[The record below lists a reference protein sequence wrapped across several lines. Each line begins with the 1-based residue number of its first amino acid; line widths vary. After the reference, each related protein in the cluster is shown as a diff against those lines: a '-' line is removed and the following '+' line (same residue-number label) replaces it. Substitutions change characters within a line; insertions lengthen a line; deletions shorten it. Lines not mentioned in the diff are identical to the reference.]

1 MSHSIAKN
9 TAFMTGASIAQ
20 KVISFIY
27 FTLIARSIGVEGTGK
42 YFLAMSFTTIFVVF
56 VDLGLSNVLVRE
68 AAKMRENIQKYLS
81 TILSVKLIF
90 GVFSYITVVVLAYFL
105 YPADAELRSMIYLSG
120 VTMLF
125 DSFNLTVYS
134 VLRAIGDLRFES
146 ISITLSQFL
155 SLIFGGVFLW
165 LHLPL
170 VFLILAFTIPSAINA
185 CYAAVVLYKR
195 YHVLPSPHFE
205 KKTFLF
211 LWKITIPFALAAIFA
226 RVYGYIDSILLK
238 QMLGTEAVGWYSTP
252 YKITYAFQFVPLALT
267 AAIYPR
273 MSEYFVTQ
281 KEKLSVILH
290 DSIKYLLVVSM
301 PIAIGICVLA
311 KPIIL
316 MLYGDAFLPSVLPLQ
331 ILILSLVFSFVGFP
345 IGACLN
351 ACNRQVT
358 QTSIVAVVMVLNIIL
373 NVLLIPKI
381 GVAGAAL
388 AALFGNTLLTFAGY
402 CFLPQITAISHGQ
415 YASTFF
421 RVLFCAI
428 VMGLAVYF
436 VNTLSNVF
444 VAIIAGAIV
453 YASMIF
459 VTRVLT
465 FAEVVEAR
473 RMLRK

>member
-1 MSHSIAKN
+1 MTHSIAKN
-9 TAFMTGASIAQ
+9 TAFMTLASIAQ

-68 AAKMRENIQKYLS
+68 AAKMRANIQKYLS
-81 TILSVKLIF
+81 TILSVKLLF
-90 GVFSYITVVVLAYFL
+90 GVLAYVTVVVLAYFL
-105 YPADAELRSMIYLSG
+105 YPGDAELRRMIYLSG
-120 VTMLF
+120 LTMLF

-146 ISITLSQFL
+146 VSITVSQFL

-165 LHLPL
+165 LQLPL
-170 VFLILAFTIPSAINA
+170 IFLILAFTIPSAINA
-185 CYAAVVLYKR
+185 CYAAFVLYKR
-195 YHVLPSPHFE
+195 YQVVPRPQFE
-205 KKTFLF
+205 KNTFLL

-238 QMLGTEAVGWYSTP
+238 QMLGTEAVGFYSTP

-267 AAIYPR
+267 AALYPR

-290 DSIKYLLVVSM
+290 DSIKYLFVVSM
-301 PIAIGICVLA
+301 PIAIGICILA
-311 KPIIL
+311 KPIIV
-316 MLYGDAFLPSVLPLQ
+316 MLYGNAFLPSVLPLQ
-331 ILILSLVFSFVGFP
+331 ILIVSLVFSFIGFP

-358 QTSIVAVVMVLNIIL
+358 QTSIVAAVMVLNIIL
-373 NVLLIPKI
+373 NLLLIPKI

-388 AALFGNTLLTFAGY
+388 AALLGNTLLTFAGY
-402 CFLPQITAISHGQ
+402 CILPQITAISQRQ

-421 RVLFCAI
+421 RVLLCGI

-436 VNTLSNVF
+436 VNILSNIF
-444 VAIIAGAIV
+444 VAIVAGAIV
-453 YASMIF
+453 YISMIF

-473 RMLRK
+473 RILGK